1 VSSEGSELARN
12 VSRAGR
18 AEVVEVAE
26 AGVLKHYELMKVCAE
41 KLAALKKCQESS
53 DQDGDVE
60 TAEEEF
66 LTLQRTLHAAL
77 APQSAATPTGHN
89 LDFLNPY
96 LPSHAGQMM
105 SIGSIPHAHGVACV
119 GPCRFHRKGKCFD
132 GSLCRFCHFPD
143 DHPGAVKKTQR
154 KPKKARAEKPL
165 VLEDLM
171 PAPAPQASSSQDA
184 FARWQRSGCQEFQPF
199 SQDFRPPLEWLVYK
213 PAVQSY

>member
-1 VSSEGSELARN
+1 VSSDGSDLARSA
-12 VSRAGR
+12 SRAGR
-18 AEVVEVAE
+18 PEVVEVAE

-41 KLAALKKCQESS
+41 KLAALKKCLEEQ
-53 DQDGDVE
+53 GADVE
-60 TAEEEF
+60 TAEAEF
-66 LTLQRTLHAAL
+66 SELQRSLYAAL
-77 APQSAATPTGHN
+77 APHSAATPTGRN

-96 LPSHAGQMM
+96 LPCHGGQMM

-154 KPKKARAEKPL
+154 KPKKSRPEKPL

-171 PAPAPQASSSQDA
+171 PTPASAPATAPEASCVDA
-184 FARWQRSGCQEFQPF
+184 YTRWQRSGCQEFKP
-199 SQDFRPPLEWLVYK
+199 DTRLPLEWLVYK
-213 PAVQSY
+213 PVQSY